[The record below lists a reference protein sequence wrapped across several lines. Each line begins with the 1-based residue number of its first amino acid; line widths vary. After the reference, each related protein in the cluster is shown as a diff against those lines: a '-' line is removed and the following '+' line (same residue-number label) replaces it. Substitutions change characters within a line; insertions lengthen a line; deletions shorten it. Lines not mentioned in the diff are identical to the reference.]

1 MHARV
6 RFQLSSRAAG
16 NNARTDGGEKAF
28 KTVTVPT
35 GSTLIG
41 AIARAGL
48 PLASACGADGLCGR
62 CGVAILAG
70 ESALEPETADEL
82 RIKSRNRI
90 DPKLRLAC
98 RTLVT
103 ADLEITASYW

>member
-1 MHARV
+1 MDARV
-6 RFQLSSRAAG
+6 RFRLSGRAAG
-16 NNARTDGGEKAF
+16 TSAGEDVSKA
-28 KTVTVPT
+28 VNVPT
-35 GSTLIG
+35 GSALID
-41 AIARAGL
+41 AIARARL

-70 ESALEPETADEL
+70 ESALAPETEDEL

-98 RTLVT
+98 RTIV
-103 ADLEITASYW
+103 AVDLEITASYW

>member
-6 RFQLSSRAAG
+6 RFQLSVRAAG
-16 NNARTDGGEKAF
+16 NSPQTDARQNAF
-28 KTVTVPT
+28 KSVTVPT
-35 GSTLIG
+35 GGLLID
-41 AIARAGL
+41 AIARAAL

-62 CGVAILAG
+62 CGVTVLAG
-70 ESALEPETADEL
+70 ESALAPETQDEL

-90 DPKLRLAC
+90 DRQLRLAC
-98 RTLVT
+98 RTRVT